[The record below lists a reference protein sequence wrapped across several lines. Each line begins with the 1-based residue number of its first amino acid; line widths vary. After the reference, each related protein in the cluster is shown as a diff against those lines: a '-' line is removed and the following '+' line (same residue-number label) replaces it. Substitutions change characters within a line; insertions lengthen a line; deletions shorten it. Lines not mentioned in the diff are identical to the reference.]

1 MRNMPVKRLR
11 SSFLQFLKFNLV
23 GLANTAVDVA
33 LFAVFAALG
42 IGNALAQALSYSAG
56 MINSY
61 LLNTRYTFRDQQA
74 KGTSHLFDSR
84 RLVRF
89 VVLNLIVLVVSVV
102 LLKILVSTIGIP
114 VLIAKLGVTCITL
127 VLNFL
132 GSRLWVYKQVRYLS
146 GGEQP

>member
-1 MRNMPVKRLR
+1 MPAKRLR
-11 SSFLQFLKFNLV
+11 SSILQFAKFNLV

-33 LFAVFAALG
+33 LFAVFSALG
-42 IGNALAQALSYSAG
+42 IGNALAQTLSYSAG
-56 MINSY
+56 MVNSY
-61 LLNTRYTFRDQQA
+61 LLNTRYTFRDQQV
-74 KGTSHLFDSR
+74 KGISHLFDSR
-84 RLVRF
+84 RLIRF
-89 VVLNLIVLVVSVV
+89 VVLNLIVLAVSVV
-102 LLKILVSTIGIP
+102 LLKIFVATIGIP